1 MSRGLWLGAWCRR
14 PLTGSQSRHAGWAP
28 RGGDESLEAP
38 LPCPCELW
46 EGWRVEEPAPQSR
59 WESTAVTPAPGTE
72 HRRGRWDCGAGFT
85 SLPKAELTG
94 PLGTRWGTHLP
105 QPPWL
110 GPEPMA
116 WVGVWEGGEGVQTS
130 RCGYF
135 CKGGRGRARPLKL
148 EVQGAVRAP
157 EGRAWAQG
165 HTHRPGGW
173 LPPL

>member
-1 MSRGLWLGAWCRR
+1 M
-14 PLTGSQSRHAGWAP
+14 
-28 RGGDESLEAP
+28 
-38 LPCPCELW
+38 
-46 EGWRVEEPAPQSR
+46 
-59 WESTAVTPAPGTE
+59 
-72 HRRGRWDCGAGFT
+72 FT

-116 WVGVWEGGEGVQTS
+116 WVGIWEGGEGVQTS

-157 EGRAWAQG
+157 EGRAWARG
-165 HTHRPGGW
+165 HTHRHRWLAPSTMTPASSGSTGPGVG
-173 LPPL
+173 LSMGLDRTGPGVQEPKDPSRMEAVQARGSTARGRPENDCRVRVRVS